1 MCGSPYERQLETDAY
16 LSVTGSVRTIW
27 LPVELLYAVTPE
39 LPEMVAT
46 ALELPLSEYTP
57 L

>member
-1 MCGSPYERQLETDAY
+1 MRF
-16 LSVTGSVRTIW
+16 TGSVRTIW